1 MASPNM
7 TTRMVEAEAARGAD
21 VPARAQVVPPAIVA
35 FLDALGDM
43 AYLTRDAIRYA
54 LTRPP
59 AWRTIVEQLEQVG
72 WRSLSIV
79 NLTALSTGMVL
90 ALQLGHSLDRFG
102 AKPFVSRIVGVS
114 LVREMGP
121 ILTALMIG
129 GRVGAGITAEI
140 GTMAVTEQVDAIR
153 ALGASPVRALVVP
166 RMVALIVMLPALTV
180 IGDLVGVLGGL
191 IISLTELHVGPSFYI
206 NSLLQGLMLN
216 DVISGIGKSFFF
228 AFFIGIIAC
237 RNGLRVTGG
246 ADGVGRA
253 TTATVVAASITV
265 LVADFFLT
273 KLFLV
278 S

>member
-1 MASPNM
+1 
-7 TTRMVEAEAARGAD
+7 MVEAEAARGPD
-21 VPARAQVVPPAIVA
+21 LSGRAPVLPGPLVD
-35 FLDALGDM
+35 FLDAVGDL
-43 AYLTRDAIRYA
+43 AYLTRDTLRTAVR
-54 LTRPP
+54 RPP
-59 AWRTIVEQLEQVG
+59 GWHLLLEQFEQVG

-166 RMVALIVMLPALTV
+166 RMMALLVMLPALTV
-180 IGDLVGVLGGL
+180 IGDLVGILGGL
-191 IISLTELHVGPSFYI
+191 LISLTEMHVSASFYV

-216 DVISGIGKSFFF
+216 DVLSGIGKSFFF
-228 AFFIGIIAC
+228 AYFIGIIAC

-253 TTATVVAASITV
+253 TTTTVVAASITV
-265 LVADFFLT
+265 LVSDFFLT
-273 KLFLV
+273 KLFLL